1 MYSYSGIQLTE
12 HTLSLRC
19 SFASE
24 LLKSLAQQER
34 LLVRDHW
41 TRPFLIPINPEVF
54 CSGSYKGNLNILIL
68 VQDLNKFMSKRVYLV
83 GHELTLADI
92 MLYYALH
99 PVMLELT
106 VHGKEQL
113 INLSRWF
120 NQVLF
125 HPQRPRGS
133 QSGRE
138 KRCDKSFQLRA
149 KEPLGTDS
157 HRTISKIQ
165 ADAASWLGTKSA
177 LYYCAQSANGF
188 SWVLF
193 VSSYTTAIVTPHLPC
208 SFTKLVRAR
217 KTYNFNF
224 PNQKRSNYRRVEKT
238 FGMLSAEAIQFAPR
252 ISCFWQITCIVN
264 NRKFKMRRRRESQ
277 ISNSFTR
284 QNNNFACASCFL
296 VHFFAVNCT
305 TTHENA

>member
-1 MYSYSGIQLTE
+1 MTIFQKLNGIHCIVISSSLLEIKYVAYRYISKHCTVQEICHKTFVYSYSGIQLID

-19 SFASE
+19 PLASE

-41 TRPFLIPINPEVF
+41 MRSFLIPRNRQVF
-54 CSGSYKGNLNILIL
+54 CSGNYKGNLNIIIL

-125 HPQRPRGS
+125 QLNINSGS
-133 QSGRE
+133 ACS
-138 KRCDKSFQLRA
+138 RA
-149 KEPLGTDS
+149 PWVRKFGYQC
-157 HRTISKIQ
+157 IQ
-165 ADAASWLGTKSA
+165 EILVPTKSSI
-177 LYYCAQSANGF
+177 CISAP
-188 SWVLF
+188 S
-193 VSSYTTAIVTPHLPC
+193 C
-208 SFTKLVRAR
+208 KL
-217 KTYNFNF
+217 
-224 PNQKRSNYRRVEKT
+224 
-238 FGMLSAEAIQFAPR
+238 G
-252 ISCFWQITCIVN
+252 
-264 NRKFKMRRRRESQ
+264 
-277 ISNSFTR
+277 
-284 QNNNFACASCFL
+284 
-296 VHFFAVNCT
+296 
-305 TTHENA
+305 